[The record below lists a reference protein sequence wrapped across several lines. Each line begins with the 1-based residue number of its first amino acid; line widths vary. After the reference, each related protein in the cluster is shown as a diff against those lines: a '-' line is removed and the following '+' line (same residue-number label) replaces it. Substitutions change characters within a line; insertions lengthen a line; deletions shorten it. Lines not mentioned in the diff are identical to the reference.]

1 MLLGRS
7 GAGVG
12 EGAAQPDARGF
23 GQRVP
28 RLARAGQES
37 VEKGVDGESE
47 TLAGIAGGELPR
59 QGCGVREAVR
69 REGDERTGRAT
80 HVPRGLAR
88 ASRARPGWR
97 QLAAE
102 RVEQG
107 MDLLAPPVRIV
118 TASIPSSRP
127 MRTAVSRICSSL
139 SAFVARRRRGREDPS
154 EVIAVAERGDRPGR
168 GDRSTSP
175 ERCPFRRSF
184 TCTSSVFPTFGAPTA
199 RAGARGVNAAG
210 AVRNPYSGA
219 YPSTRLFVQMMRR
232 LSRNGRQSFPV
243 RYILKRSIVG
253 LGPCGS
259 IAGRFDRPPLK
270 ELRLGRDLPAKER
283 RPQT

>member
-88 ASRARPGWR
+88 ASRARPRVAAARGGTR
-97 QLAAE
+97 RAGHGSARATGPHRHGLHPLLAPDAHRRLENLLLAE
-102 RVEQG
+102 RVCGQ
-107 MDLLAPPVRIV
+107 AA
-118 TASIPSSRP
+118 T
-127 MRTAVSRICSSL
+127 
-139 SAFVARRRRGREDPS
+139 REDPS

-168 GDRSTSP
+168 GDRSTSL